1 MVNWVIDELLN
12 ERQYDTGF
20 PTLAEAAEE
29 LGHKVFKTKY
39 VPFSHELKDF
49 IPLGSG
55 SCVVTHGTI
64 QFCRQVEREHG
75 RYWTPGLY
83 FNQNVKSFSRYSH
96 HLGKDLLNHDYYILP
111 FGEVKH
117 QVNDNCFHWFG
128 KSVFIKPNSGMKEF
142 VGQVIHA
149 DSFEQDIKI
158 LHGAVADSID
168 DDCLCVL
175 AQPRNIKA
183 EFRYLIADK
192 QMITGSEYRWDNVL
206 DVRQDTHPLCD
217 ELAWKIAKSDWQ
229 ADTVYICDVALLDD
243 WWLRGETA
251 KVVELNAFSSSG
263 LYAMDTRK
271 IVKAVSEAAEREN
284 RGDVL

>member
-1 MVNWVIDELLN
+1 MVNWVIDEFLN

-29 LGHKVFKTKY
+29 LGHKVYKTKY

-55 SCVVTHGTI
+55 SCVVTHGTV

-75 RYWTPGLY
+75 RFWTPGLY
-83 FNQNVKSFSRYSH
+83 FNDNVKSFSKYSH
-96 HLGKDLLNHDYYILP
+96 HIGTDLLNFDYYILP
-111 FGEVKH
+111 FGEVRRA
-117 QVNDNCFHWFG
+117 NIRWFHGWFG
-128 KSVFIKPNSGMKEF
+128 EGVFIKPNSGLKEF
-142 VGQVIHA
+142 VGQVIFR
-149 DSFEQDIKI
+149 DTLGEDLRK
-158 LHGAVADSID
+158 LHGVVENSID

-175 AQPRNIKA
+175 AEPKQIKA
-183 EFRYLIADK
+183 EFRYLICEK
-192 QMITGSEYRWDNVL
+192 QVITGSEYRWDNVL
-206 DVRQDTHPLCD
+206 DVRRDTHPLCD
-217 ELAWKIAKSDWQ
+217 ELAWKIAKAEWQ
-229 ADTVYICDVALLDD
+229 VDTVYICDIALGHGPKDV
-243 WWLRGETA
+243 

-271 IVKAVSEAAEREN
+271 IVKAVSEAAEREF